1 MSNVCNNQDTFNDA
15 VYNALK
21 HARKKDDKKISGPLA
36 VYLVVHLSFLVWAIM
51 LAFKASPETRV
62 VHITL
67 AIIFAPAYCLAY
79 YMNTF

>member
-1 MSNVCNNQDTFNDA
+1 MSVCNNQDTFNDA
-15 VYNALK
+15 FYRALK
-21 HARKKDDKKISGPLA
+21 YSNKKENKKISGPLA
-36 VYLVVHLSFLVWAIM
+36 IYLVIHLIFLIWAIM
-51 LAFKASPETRV
+51 LAFKTPPDNRV

>member
-1 MSNVCNNQDTFNDA
+1 MSVCNNQDTFNDS
-15 VYNALK
+15 VYKALK
-21 HARKKDDKKISGPLA
+21 YSKKKEDN
-36 VYLVVHLSFLVWAIM
+36 
-51 LAFKASPETRV
+51 RV